1 MRNTSLTER
10 KLLAALTRDA
20 RASVTT
26 LAHELGVSRA
36 TVQSTLD
43 KLVTTGVITRFT
55 IDTDPSEHHDVL
67 RAISLVEVKGTM
79 TSSVI
84 RSLNRIP
91 EVTSVSST
99 NGAWDLVVHLEAAS
113 LPEFDRLLTMIRELE
128 GILNSE
134 TSILLK
140 TFR

>member
-113 LPEFDRLLTMIRELE
+113 LPEFDRLLTIIRELE